1 MRTIEYY
8 NQVLFNTVILSLYAL
23 MNYELLVKEIEKAFG
38 LAFIPLFGL

>member
-8 NQVLFNTVILSLYAL
+8 NQMLFYTVILALYAL
-23 MNYELLVKEIEKAFG
+23 INYELLVKEIEKAFG